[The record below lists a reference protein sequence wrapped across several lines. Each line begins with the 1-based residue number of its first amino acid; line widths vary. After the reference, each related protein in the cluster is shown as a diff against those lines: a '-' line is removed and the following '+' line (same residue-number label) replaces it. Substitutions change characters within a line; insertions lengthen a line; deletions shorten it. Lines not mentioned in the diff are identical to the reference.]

1 MMRRRDLITLL
12 GGAAAAWPLGAGA
25 QQAAVPVVGYLY
37 LGSPEHT
44 ARQVA
49 GFRLGLSETGYVE
62 GRNVAIEY
70 RWAEGHFD
78 RLPQLAAD
86 LVHHQVAVIVT
97 PFSLSATRA
106 AQAATTTIPIVFT
119 TGVDPVQYGLVRS
132 LNRPAGNVTGLT
144 ALNSD
149 LGPKQLG
156 FLHDLIPK
164 ATRFAVLSESIN
176 MTDSFIA
183 DLQAAA
189 STVGVQIEPLSVD
202 TIGDIDA
209 AFGSLVKKQAEA
221 VLIYTSVLL
230 FNHIAQLVSLA
241 ARHAVPA
248 IYWTRDF
255 TDAGG
260 LMSYGSDVTDQLR
273 QAGIYT
279 GRILKGEKPADLPVM
294 LPTRFELVINLKT
307 AKVLG
312 LTVPPTL
319 LAIADDVIEP

>member
-1 MMRRRDLITLL
+1 MRRRDFISLL
-12 GGAAAAWPLGAGA
+12 GGAAAAWPLGAQA
-25 QQAAVPVVGYLY
+25 QQGALPVIGYLY

-86 LVHHQVAVIVT
+86 LVHHHVAVIVT
-97 PFSLSATRA
+97 PFSLSATHA

-119 TGVDPVQYGLVRS
+119 TGTDPVQFGLVRS
-132 LNRPAGNVTGLT
+132 LNRPGGNVTGLT

-149 LGPKQLG
+149 IGPKQLG
-156 FLHDLIPK
+156 FLHDLIPG
-164 ATRFAVLSESIN
+164 ATRFAVLGDSTSA
-176 MTDSFIA
+176 TGSFIA

-189 STVGVQIEPLSVD
+189 STFGGQIEPLSVPA
-202 TIGDIDA
+202 IGDIDA
-209 AFGSLVKKQAEA
+209 AFDSLVNKQADA
-221 VLIYTSVLL
+221 VLVSTSVLL
-230 FNHIAQLVSLA
+230 FNHSAQLVSLA

-279 GRILKGEKPADLPVM
+279 GRILKGAKPADLPVA
-294 LPTRFELVINLKT
+294 RAVKFEFVINLKT
-307 AKVLG
+307 AKALG
-312 LTVPPTL
+312 LTVPDKL
-319 LAIADDVIEP
+319 IALADEVIEP

>member
-1 MMRRRDLITLL
+1 LT
-12 GGAAAAWPLGAGA
+12 
-25 QQAAVPVVGYLY
+25 
-37 LGSPEHT
+37 
-44 ARQVA
+44 
-49 GFRLGLSETGYVE
+49 
-62 GRNVAIEY
+62 
-70 RWAEGHFD
+70 
-78 RLPQLAAD
+78 QLAAD
-86 LVHHQVAVIVT
+86 LVDHHVAVIVT
-97 PFSLSATRA
+97 PFSMSATRA

-119 TGVDPVQYGLVRS
+119 TGADPVQFNLVRS

-156 FLHDLIPK
+156 LLHDLIPG
-164 ATRFAVLSESIN
+164 ATRFAVLGDLMN
-176 MTDSFIA
+176 MSNSHIA

-189 STVGVQIEPLSVD
+189 STLGGQIQPLSVG
-202 TIGDIDA
+202 TVGDIDA
-209 AFGSLVKKQAEA
+209 AFDSLVKKQADA
-221 VLIYTSVLL
+221 VLVDPAVLL

-279 GRILKGEKPADLPVM
+279 GRILKGQKPADLPVVQASK
-294 LPTRFELVINLKT
+294 FELVINLKT
-307 AKVLG
+307 AKSLG
-312 LTVPPTL
+312 LTIPETL
-319 LAIADDVIEP
+319 LATADEVIQ